1 MASFK
6 NSFACLVLMALLG
19 VARSDQISFG
29 EKIDSSWHDAHA
41 TFYGDI
47 KGGQTMSTCVC
58 VYIYIYIYFFHIKY
72 YLFILCSFLLVKTT
86 NMYIDFLMC

>member
-6 NSFACLVLMALLG
+6 NSIACLVLMALLG
-19 VARSDQISFG
+19 GAMSDQISFG

-58 VYIYIYIYFFHIKY
+58 VCVYIYIYIFLSYQV
-72 YLFILCSFLLVKTT
+72 LFIQFV
-86 NMYIDFLMC
+86 

>member
-1 MASFK
+1 MASFM
-6 NSFACLVLMALLG
+6 NSFACLVLMAFLG

-47 KGGQTMSTCVC
+47 KGGQTMSKC
-58 VYIYIYIYFFHIKY
+58 VYIYIFLSYQV
-72 YLFILCSFLLVKTT
+72 LFIHFV
-86 NMYIDFLMC
+86 